1 MEPHTAFVSTYIR
14 NFANTVYG
22 QLRHSNG
29 NQLLS
34 FLDVLLSVDITNV
47 LGSHFMT
54 VDMHRF
60 AFMWL
65 VYSRNK
71 FFRVGQKNL
80 FQKFVPGEEGP
91 I

>member
-1 MEPHTAFVSTYIR
+1 MEPHTAFVSTYIC
-14 NFANTVYG
+14 NFANTVHG
-22 QLRHSNG
+22 QLRHTNG

-47 LGSHFMT
+47 LSSYFMT
-54 VDMHRF
+54 VDMHRD
-60 AFMWL
+60 ALMWL

-71 FFRVGQKNL
+71 FFRVGLNISE
-80 FQKFVPGEEGP
+80 KFVPGEEEP